1 VEERYS
7 SIWVSASVA
16 LVASMGKGVLGE
28 TSQVTREAGVMAT
41 VSMDSAML
49 SSVEMI
55 RSHSLRD
62 WRFDLAHS
70 VAPPAWRIALH
81 GNI

>member
-1 VEERYS
+1 
-7 SIWVSASVA
+7 
-16 LVASMGKGVLGE
+16 MGKGVLGE
-28 TSQVTREAGVMAT
+28 TIQVTREAGVRVT

-49 SSVEMI
+49 SSVEMT

-62 WRFDLAHS
+62 WRFALAHS